1 MNPHDQS
8 WRMRHGLRWQG
19 TRPTLGEAL
28 RQADGTLKSII
39 IVLAILVAYGIV
51 GRMDYEDA
59 LLMEQV
65 RPQTGADCIHPLEGD
80 DTLPEGGPTG
90 HPPVVRPIEGARP
103 EAPCV
108 PDAASDQPMRLT
120 RH

>member
-1 MNPHDQS
+1 M
-8 WRMRHGLRWQG
+8 L
-19 TRPTLGEAL
+19 TFKEAL
-28 RQADGTLKSII
+28 CL
-39 IVLAILVAYGIV
+39 LAIVIAYGIT

-65 RPQTGADCIHPLEGD
+65 RQQAGADCILPLAGD
-80 DTLPEGGPTG
+80 NTLPKRGPTE
-90 HPPVVRPIEGARP
+90 HPSVVRPIEVTRLD
-103 EAPCV
+103 APCV